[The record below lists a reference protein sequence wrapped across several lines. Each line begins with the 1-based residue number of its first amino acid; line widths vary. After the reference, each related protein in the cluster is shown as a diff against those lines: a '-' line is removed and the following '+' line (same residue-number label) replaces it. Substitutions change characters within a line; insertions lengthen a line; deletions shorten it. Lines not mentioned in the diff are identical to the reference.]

1 MNTVTSYDTTV
12 RSIYLDDFYVR
23 SWTRPS
29 LSPVICEEFSLFNN
43 ENDNLEIM
51 DIIKEKSIAKW
62 AISVYKYINCF
73 GDLNHCESQAN
84 RRGNIVCF
92 QNEKLHNI
100 MINAVNGID
109 TYPS

>member
-1 MNTVTSYDTTV
+1 MNTVTPYDTTV

-51 DIIKEKSIAKW
+51 DIIKEKSMQNGLFQFINILIALE
-62 AISVYKYINCF
+62 I
-73 GDLNHCESQAN
+73 
-84 RRGNIVCF
+84 
-92 QNEKLHNI
+92 
-100 MINAVNGID
+100 
-109 TYPS
+109 